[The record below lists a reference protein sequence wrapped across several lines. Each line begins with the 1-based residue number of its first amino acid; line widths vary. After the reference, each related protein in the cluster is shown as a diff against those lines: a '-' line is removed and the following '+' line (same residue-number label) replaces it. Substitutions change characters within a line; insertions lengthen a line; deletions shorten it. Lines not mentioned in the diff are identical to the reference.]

1 MKLEVSFSS
10 LDRKRNPG
18 GSVTNYIKDPRFG
31 VGGCH
36 NLSPLYE
43 LKVTD
48 DPDYHVWQ
56 YKPTACLPNS
66 YLYGPASM
74 KDSKVV
80 VYPCYRRK
88 CVIQCPCKL
97 CRGIQEE
104 YPNYQEDFEDHRRY
118 HHAPHLGCNFCNNA
132 ECTAMLKLQKVLRG
146 FKERLTSH
154 LQLFQQK

>member
-1 MKLEVSFSS
+1 MKVEVSFSS
-10 LDRKRNPG
+10 LDRKGNPG
-18 GSVTNYIKDPRFG
+18 CSVTNYIKDPRFG

-66 YLYGPASM
+66 YLYGPASI

-118 HHAPHLGCNFCNNA
+118 HHAAHLGCTLCSN
-132 ECTAMLKLQKVLRG
+132 MLSVLPGLITNCFVG
-146 FKERLTSH
+146 F
-154 LQLFQQK
+154 

>member
-1 MKLEVSFSS
+1 MKVEVSFSS

-56 YKPTACLPNS
+56 YKPTVCLPN
-66 YLYGPASM
+66 
-74 KDSKVV
+74 
-80 VYPCYRRK
+80 
-88 CVIQCPCKL
+88 
-97 CRGIQEE
+97 
-104 YPNYQEDFEDHRRY
+104 
-118 HHAPHLGCNFCNNA
+118 
-132 ECTAMLKLQKVLRG
+132 
-146 FKERLTSH
+146 
-154 LQLFQQK
+154 